1 MNKDHKL
8 MGVMVPVILILSIG
22 VYGIP
27 GVVGS
32 DSNPLITAVDY
43 KGNTT
48 DDSSDIGSDDT
59 DTDQSGNVSLDLQS
73 NGDDASNTDSN
84 SDHKVQPHLVQIP
97 LVQTHLVQTHQFLLN
112 QNQKI
117 NWTDIKI

>member
-22 VYGIP
+22 FYGIP

-32 DSNPLITAVDY
+32 DSNSLITAIDY

-48 DDSSDIGSDDT
+48 DDSGDSGFDDAA
-59 DTDQSGNVSLDLQS
+59 TDQSGNVSQDLQS
-73 NGDDASNTDSN
+73 NEADASNTNSN
-84 SDHKVQPHLVQIP
+84 SGSNTRPPSPTPPRPNPPSPDIP
-97 LVQTHLVQTHQFLLN
+97 SP
-112 QNQKI
+112 
-117 NWTDIKI
+117 DIPSPEPDPEPVD

>member
-84 SDHKVQPHLVQIP
+84 SGYNTRPQSPTPPRPNPPSPDPPSPDPSIP
-97 LVQTHLVQTHQFLLN
+97 PEPEPE
-112 QNQKI
+112 
-117 NWTDIKI
+117 D